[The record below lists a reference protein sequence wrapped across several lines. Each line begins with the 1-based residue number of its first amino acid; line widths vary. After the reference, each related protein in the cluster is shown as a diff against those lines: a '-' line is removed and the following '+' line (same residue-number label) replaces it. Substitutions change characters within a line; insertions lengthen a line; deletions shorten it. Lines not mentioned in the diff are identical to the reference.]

1 MAAPC
6 VGYGTYLFA
15 RMCSHG
21 VAAIRAAPLSRW
33 VKSDHQE
40 WGFNVLACHARALLE
55 GNLYFHYFMSPTNDA
70 LDEGRAR
77 VSLLQLNDCCSRL
90 KLMGS
95 DPKQK
100 AWFEQQRDELIARLR
115 SIPFY
120 QQLPQQVQ
128 AQCEAGKKAW
138 FLDRAQLVAL
148 VGMDKAGSM
157 SCGTCGR
164 STPTSTPYLSCS
176 WSRMDE
182 EQAWNAIPTA
192 FT

>member
-1 MAAPC
+1 MDDVEALVQRLMTTSESTREDYLQALEYLDIAVCEASAVGQAQAGRMAAPC

-33 VKSDHQE
+33 VKSDYQD

-77 VSLLQLNDCCSRL
+77 VTLLLLNDCCSRL
-90 KLMGS
+90 KLMVS
-95 DPKQK
+95 DPDQK
-100 AWFEQQRDELIARLR
+100 AWFEQQRNELIARLR

-120 QQLPQQVQ
+120 QQLPQPV
-128 AQCEAGKKAW
+128 
-138 FLDRAQLVAL
+138 
-148 VGMDKAGSM
+148 
-157 SCGTCGR
+157 
-164 STPTSTPYLSCS
+164 
-176 WSRMDE
+176 
-182 EQAWNAIPTA
+182 
-192 FT
+192 